1 VSIAGLHSY
10 KHPAR
15 AIDEG
20 VEEHIRPIYEDLSND
35 DLLTRCLGGHT
46 QNSNES
52 FNSTV
57 WRMVP
62 KHFNSGRKIIEIAT
76 NLAAGVFNEGYSAI
90 LITMQMLNMNIGQQ
104 CKMFADNSVAQR
116 IARAEECQEKSSKE
130 ARTARRFEQIKNNE
144 FYEQEEGTLYGAG
157 IAD

>member
-1 VSIAGLHSY
+1 
-10 KHPAR
+10 
-15 AIDEG
+15 
-20 VEEHIRPIYEDLSND
+20 
-35 DLLTRCLGGHT
+35 
-46 QNSNES
+46 
-52 FNSTV
+52 
-57 WRMVP
+57 MVP
-62 KHFNSGRKIIEIAT
+62 KHLNSGRKIIEIAT

-104 CKMFADNSVAQR
+104 CKMFADNSDAQR

-130 ARTARRFEQIKNNE
+130 SRTARRFEQIKNNE